1 MYEEQREGINFGA
14 SASYLCSNL
23 DVTPVEDE
31 RSGEKSYAYVVV
43 HKSGAETVHAT
54 KDCIQ
59 RKLAATGSTADGARD
74 HSVVTQVRA
83 SERDLT
89 ISLLSSL

>member
-14 SASYLCSNL
+14 SASYLYSNL

-31 RSGEKSYAYVVV
+31 RSEEKSYAFVVA
-43 HKSGAETVHAT
+43 HKSGVETVHVT
-54 KDCIQ
+54 KGCIQ

-74 HSVVTQVRA
+74 HAIVTQVRVSKCELAA
-83 SERDLT
+83 SLNSRL
-89 ISLLSSL
+89 